1 MLLRGPTAQLSAI
14 VPLRAPATLM
24 VMTSFRLSFEGET
37 LPTAELEPSGQEII
51 ICDKP
56 IIITADD
63 DGDEPFS
70 VQESTPA
77 SRTSKMIND
86 EYSQARRHAVT
97 HHVVGCDEELIDKD
111 AGVDEVYASQRL
123 IRRMT
128 YFSIFTCDNDDDDV
142 EDDGNNHHHTSLTA
156 GVWSGSK
163 RLSHDR
169 RACDERFITNLI
181 IEDSKLRVCSV
192 SSSSPALWHMI
203 VSLSHFVWVL
213 PPNRGG
219 ISKDNNNNNTV
230 NGNERG
236 MKTENR

>member
-63 DGDEPFS
+63 GDEPFS
-70 VQESTPA
+70 VQESAPA

-97 HHVVGCDEELIDKD
+97 HHVGCDEELIDKD